1 MKILK
6 AATCFSI
13 AAAIAALTAA
23 SASAQEARPWL
34 CRDKPVFSYNHAM
47 EYQVTALPGRQWR
60 MFFMQ
65 YSPDA
70 AHDGFDIVDTRPVSS
85 RWRAGVRESRDWPIF
100 RGRALPRRRPLD
112 LSRLHARRS
121 QFPTRRSQQPMLRR
135 RRSALP
141 REIASN
147 AGTTCRAARRT
158 GAIEVDEISQRRN
171 RGPGT
176 GRSPRHRRGRR

>member
-70 AHDGFDIVDTRPVSS
+70 AHDGFNIVDTRPVSS
-85 RWRAGVRESRDWPIF
+85 GGAPVSGNLATGQYFAVALYREGGHWICPDYTHDDRN
-100 RGRALPRRRPLD
+100 
-112 LSRLHARRS
+112 SRLGEVSNLCYGDDGPPCLVKLRVMPVQHAA
-121 QFPTRRSQQPMLRR
+121 PP
-135 RRSALP
+135 
-141 REIASN
+141 
-147 AGTTCRAARRT
+147 
-158 GAIEVDEISQRRN
+158 GAPAQ
-171 RGPGT
+171 
-176 GRSPRHRRGRR
+176 